1 MKRSDINEP
10 ILLQSKENRTEDYI
24 SLSFML
30 LLAGFG
36 LYNFIANRDVSLLAI
51 CLLYFVFQFYMMYRG
66 DIFITRKAIYKRTGY
81 KTYQIYLFSDLS
93 YSVFEDTDAVYLVF
107 GVKDI
112 RDIHITNDRQKFEE
126 LKKYLIKVSQ
136 DNLPHHGYV
145 IAERAEIKRSDELGC
160 IECQG
165 RFSYLDV
172 KQWNAVVTKLLFKK
186 IHTEFPICPNCRKK
200 QSVVL
205 SQSAPITASGLNS
218 MKALRS

>member
-81 KTYQIYLFSDLS
+81 KTYLW
-93 YSVFEDTDAVYLVF
+93 
-107 GVKDI
+107 
-112 RDIHITNDRQKFEE
+112 
-126 LKKYLIKVSQ
+126 
-136 DNLPHHGYV
+136 
-145 IAERAEIKRSDELGC
+145 C
-160 IECQG
+160 
-165 RFSYLDV
+165 
-172 KQWNAVVTKLLFKK
+172 
-186 IHTEFPICPNCRKK
+186 
-200 QSVVL
+200 
-205 SQSAPITASGLNS
+205 
-218 MKALRS
+218 